1 MPRDAHSPPPPRRR
15 SRTVRAAAL
24 VTIGL
29 GAVGC
34 DETPPPDLPG
44 QTEAR
49 LDACRAA
56 HQRLGEDPARCEV
69 LEQVIAREHAG
80 TRPQFRTIAAC
91 ETVFGRGA
99 CEGETL
105 AATGPNWRPTII
117 GWVRAPEDQRRFQP
131 VLRDKD
137 QRLWAL
143 PEPALPH
150 AGGVAIQAMPR
161 VVAGPDVPIGP
172 RPQASL
178 MNVYY
183 QLAPI
188 YPDETTCRAEWQ
200 SCDRSDVPLPNRFA
214 TAESCRAVWS
224 HCVEVELPE
233 DALTMAAAET
243 PPTTQGGTGATGSGG
258 ATGSTARPI
267 WWIGYNSGYRG
278 SYSSGIGPRY
288 QGWTWTGDR
297 RPTAAYRPA
306 AGTGPLQ
313 AWDSGTRRLG
323 TANRMAVYSGRTGAG
338 VTGNTVSRPAS
349 TISRAGFGSTGRAY
363 SSGG

>member
-1 MPRDAHSPPPPRRR
+1 MPRDADPPAPPRRR

-29 GAVGC
+29 GAAGC

-56 HQRLGEDPARCEV
+56 HRRLSQDPARCDV
-69 LEQVIAREHAG
+69 LEQVIAREHAAS
-80 TRPQFRTIAAC
+80 RPDFRTVAAC

-105 AATGPNWRPTII
+105 AATPPIWRPSLI
-117 GWVRAPEDQRRFQP
+117 GWIRAAQDDRRYQP

-137 QRLWAL
+137 NRLWAL
-143 PEPALPH
+143 PEPALPVRGEL
-150 AGGVAIQAMPR
+150 ATQPPPR
-161 VVAGPDVPIGP
+161 VVDRVELPFGP
-172 RPQASL
+172 RPQSSL
-178 MNVYY
+178 MNLYY

-188 YPDETTCRAEWQ
+188 YPDEATCRAEWQ

-214 TAESCRAVWS
+214 TSESCRAVWS
-224 HCVEVELPE
+224 QCVEVELPE
-233 DALTMAAAET
+233 EALSMAVAEA
-243 PPTTQGGTGATGSGG
+243 PPATQGGGGTSGSTGSPR
-258 ATGSTARPI
+258 AS
-267 WWIGYNSGYRG
+267 WWVLYNSGYRS
-278 SYSSGIGPRY
+278 SYARGIGPRY

-306 AGTGPLQ
+306 IGTGPLQ
-313 AWDSGTRRLG
+313 AWDSSTRRLD
-323 TANRMAVYSGRTGAG
+323 TANRMAVYTGRPTTG
-338 VTGNTVSRPAS
+338 VTGTTVSRPAS